1 MATVRET
8 AEALG
13 VTRQRVQQIIGQL
26 PKGKRPQK
34 RNGAYVITDKSLHE
48 IASRT
53 AKTIA
58 SIPSK
63 PNDINELK
71 TKIADKQNQID
82 KQDKAIADYQATI
95 QSLTKLLDQAQRL
108 QLVAENKV
116 KQLES
121 PENDSQISEAK
132 NEPVTPSNDIH
143 DEVDLNEPEM
153 PRRAKMSLWR
163 RIFNRR

>member
-8 AEALG
+8 AEVLG

-63 PNDINELK
+63 PNDISELNM
-71 TKIADKQNQID
+71 KIADKQKQID

-95 QSLTKLLDQAQRL
+95 QNLTKLLDQAQRL
-108 QLVAENKV
+108 QLVAENKI

-121 PENDSQISEAK
+121 PESDSQISETQ
-132 NEPVTPSNDIH
+132 NEPLSPSKDIH
-143 DEVDLNEPEM
+143 DELDLSEVEM
-153 PRRAKMSLWR
+153 PKKAKMSLWR